1 MINYYAVEDALRGHL
16 QAAHVAANVYS
27 VNRLLDAA
35 RLFERVQPSPG
46 LEAVDTEP
54 YGAII
59 IFFSGLDS
67 VQAPANQSEACERS
81 FQEWHLFVTTRY
93 HSDDIERYNARKI
106 NGHLVSKVIATLK
119 GFDWLKKYNEL
130 NGDADSR
137 GSSILTRVTA
147 DKLLVA
153 EERSIEDPTI
163 VSTLLAYRAT
173 LSSNWN

>member
-1 MINYYAVEDALRGHL
+1 MINYYAVEDALRAHL
-16 QAAHVAANVYS
+16 TDTQVVGKVYS

-35 RLFERVQPSPG
+35 RLFERVQPSPE
-46 LEAVDTEP
+46 LDELDTVP

-59 IFFSGLDS
+59 LFFSGLDS

-93 HSDDIERYNARKI
+93 HGGDVERYTARKI
-106 NGHLVSKVIATLK
+106 NGHLVSKVITVLK

-137 GSSILTRVTA
+137 GSSVLTRVTA

-163 VSTLLAYRAT
+163 VSTLLAYRAS
-173 LSSNWN
+173 LSSNWK